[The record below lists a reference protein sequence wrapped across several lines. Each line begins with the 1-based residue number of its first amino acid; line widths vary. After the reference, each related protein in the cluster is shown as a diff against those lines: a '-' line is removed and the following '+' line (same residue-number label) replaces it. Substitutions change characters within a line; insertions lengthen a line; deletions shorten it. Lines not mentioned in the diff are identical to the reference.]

1 VPRATSDGAKT
12 RPLSPPGR
20 PVVRRTLERL
30 PIIEIRRHA
39 ERTDRGKDHSGLSA
53 AGRAMVESLSRSAPK
68 FTLVLSSPLP
78 RAKETALTIAGRLD
92 AVEPGFLPEMGGV
105 IGDRIFGEMRTLADW
120 TEILR
125 EREDARKFATEQLA
139 TWARVAMRVGE
150 KDRVLAVS
158 HGGIIEL
165 PAITLAQRLRTPLEG
180 ASFGY
185 CEGVVVKYVKGAP
198 AKIELVR
205 V

>member
-1 VPRATSDGAKT
+1 M
-12 RPLSPPGR
+12 
-20 PVVRRTLERL
+20 
-30 PIIEIRRHA
+30 PILQIRRHA
-39 ERTDRGKDHSGLSA
+39 ERADRGNEQSALSQ
-53 AGRAMVESLSRSAPK
+53 AGQETAKVLSRKTGPFA
-68 FTLVLSSPLP
+68 LVLSSPLP
-78 RAKETALTIAGRLD
+78 RAKETAQLIAGRLD
-92 AVEPGFLPEMGGV
+92 GIEPGFLPEMGGV

-120 TEILR
+120 AEVLR

-185 CEGVVVKYVKGAP
+185 CEGVVVTYAMGAP
-198 AKIELVR
+198 TKIEVVR